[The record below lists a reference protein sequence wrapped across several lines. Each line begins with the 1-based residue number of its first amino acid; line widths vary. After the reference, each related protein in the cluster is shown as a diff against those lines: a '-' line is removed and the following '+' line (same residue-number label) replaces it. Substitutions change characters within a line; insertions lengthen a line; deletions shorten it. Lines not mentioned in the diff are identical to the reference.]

1 MNSMRKTK
9 KQLIEELDSLKERVL
24 ELEALEKA
32 SGQSK
37 KEFGEKIGR
46 YFPQVEHMDEAIYV
60 IFDRK
65 YEFVNNQ
72 FAKLFDVTPDEVCSP
87 EFDPMK
93 LVAPESRKLV
103 TNKYKLSSSG
113 EFMTQQF
120 EFTAM
125 KNDGSRIECETF
137 ILLIPYKWG
146 VAIHGMLRNISVR
159 KRIDEELQ
167 RNRSDLQI
175 VLNSIPTS
183 IYYMDTNHRFIQA
196 NKAFCKS
203 IGFPMESIIGKTL
216 TDIFPN
222 LPTEQLSHFY
232 ETNNAVLNTG
242 NPKRGFIEVLPSIRG
257 RRWIQNDRIPYV
269 DEKGKIIGLICIAI
283 DISELRETEEKLWY
297 LSFHDVLT
305 GLYNRTYFE
314 EELYRLENGRQF
326 PISVITV
333 KIDNLQKIN
342 IHEGIAAGNELLRRT
357 AKILKIFRTEDVT
370 ARISGDKF
378 AILLPT
384 ADKSIGE
391 EAILRLG
398 KTLESNN
405 KHHKVPLNLS
415 FGAATVRQKGRSLI
429 NVLKEAE
436 AAIA

>member
-9 KQLIEELDSLKERVL
+9 KQLIEELDSLKERIL

-37 KEFGEKIGR
+37 KELGEKIGR

-60 IFDRK
+60 LFDRK

-72 FAKLFDVTPDEVCSP
+72 FAKLFGVTPDEVCSQ

-113 EFMTQQF
+113 EFMTQQY

-232 ETNNAVLNTG
+232 ETNNEVLNTG

-269 DEKGKIIGLICIAI
+269 DDKGKIIGIICIAI

-326 PISVITV
+326 PISVISI

-342 IHEGIAAGNELLRRT
+342 INEGIAAGNELLRRT
-357 AKILKIFRTEDVT
+357 AKVLKIFRTEDVT

-391 EAILRLG
+391 DAILRLE